1 MIMSSRTD
9 RHVVVVKGGHSVERQ
24 VSLVS
29 GSECAAALRRVGYKV
44 TEVDAGNDLPKEL
57 CKLSPDVVFNALHG
71 RFGED
76 GCVQGL
82 FEWMGLP
89 YTHSGVQASAL
100 AMDKY
105 TAKKIFRSENLPVA
119 DGVFASSAEAFST
132 HLMEPPYVIKPVNEG
147 SSVGV
152 HLVMNKLD
160 RSRLSEKDIPD
171 RVLVEKFI
179 PGRELTTTV
188 MGIQPLGVT
197 DIITEKW
204 YDYDAKYQL
213 NASKHVVPADIPR
226 EVYEACEDFAVRAHL
241 ALGCKGIS
249 RADFRWD
256 NNLGVAG
263 LYLLEINTQPGM
275 TPTSLSPEQA
285 KAKGI
290 SFDDFCNWILED
302 ASCNR

>member
-9 RHVVVVKGGHSVERQ
+9 LHVAVVKGGRSAERE
-24 VSLVS
+24 VSIIS
-29 GSECAAALRRVGYKV
+29 GRECAAALRRVGYKV
-44 TEVDAGNDLPKEL
+44 SEIDAGNDLPNEL
-57 CKLSPDVVFNALHG
+57 VQLSPDIIFNALHG
-71 RFGED
+71 RYGED

-82 FEWMGLP
+82 FEWLELP

-100 AMDKY
+100 AMDKF
-105 TAKKIFRSENLPVA
+105 TAKKIFEHENLPVA
-119 DGVFASSAEAFST
+119 ESICTSSAQAFST

-152 HLVMNKLD
+152 HLVMENDDGLSKLG
-160 RSRLSEKDIPD
+160 KNFPNQ
-171 RVLVEKFI
+171 VLVEKFI
-179 PGRELTTTV
+179 PGKELTTTI
-188 MGIQPLGVT
+188 MNEQPLGVT
-197 DIITEKW
+197 DIITDSW
-204 YDYDAKYQL
+204 YDYASKY
-213 NASKHVVPADIPR
+213 NMGASKHIVPADIPK
-226 EVYEACEDFAVRAHL
+226 EIHDSCEDFALRAHV

-256 NNLGVAG
+256 NRLGVDG
-263 LYLLEINTQPGM
+263 LFLLEINTQPGM

-290 SFDDFCNWILED
+290 SFDSLCNWIVED

>member
-1 MIMSSRTD
+1 MEIQLIFT
-9 RHVVVVKGGHSVERQ
+9 Q
-24 VSLVS
+24 
-29 GSECAAALRRVGYKV
+29 
-44 TEVDAGNDLPKEL
+44 NN
-57 CKLSPDVVFNALHG
+57 KLKIKIISDQYLHG
-71 RFGED
+71 DF
-76 GCVQGL
+76 
-82 FEWMGLP
+82 
-89 YTHSGVQASAL
+89 
-100 AMDKY
+100 
-105 TAKKIFRSENLPVA
+105 I
-119 DGVFASSAEAFST
+119 T

-160 RSRLSEKDIPD
+160 RSRLSEKDFPD

-179 PGRELTTTV
+179 PGHELTTTV
-188 MGIQPLGVT
+188 MGSQPLGVT

-302 ASCNR
+302 ASVQPFSQAEKRGSGFSFFQRYRSIEICSFGYIRRRLCSQLVSY

>member
-1 MIMSSRTD
+1 M
-9 RHVVVVKGGHSVERQ
+9 
-24 VSLVS
+24 
-29 GSECAAALRRVGYKV
+29 
-44 TEVDAGNDLPKEL
+44 
-57 CKLSPDVVFNALHG
+57 
-71 RFGED
+71 
-76 GCVQGL
+76 
-82 FEWMGLP
+82 
-89 YTHSGVQASAL
+89 
-100 AMDKY
+100 
-105 TAKKIFRSENLPVA
+105 
-119 DGVFASSAEAFST
+119 
-132 HLMEPPYVIKPVNEG
+132 
-147 SSVGV
+147 
-152 HLVMNKLD
+152 
-160 RSRLSEKDIPD
+160 
-171 RVLVEKFI
+171 
-179 PGRELTTTV
+179 TTTV
-188 MGIQPLGVT
+188 MGSQPLGVT

-263 LYLLEINTQPGM
+263 LNLLEINTQPGM